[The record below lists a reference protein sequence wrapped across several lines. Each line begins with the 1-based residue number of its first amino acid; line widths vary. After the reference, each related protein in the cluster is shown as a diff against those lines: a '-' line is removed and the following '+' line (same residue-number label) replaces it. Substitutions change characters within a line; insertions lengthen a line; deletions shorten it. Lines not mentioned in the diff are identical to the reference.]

1 MDNFEKH
8 LTYYHSKNA
17 TLMAVNAGFD
27 DPFLAWLLLD
37 SFNSSEDPI
46 WSMAST
52 NIITSDT
59 PINQWLFNHVAGKL
73 REAL

>member
-8 LTYYHSKNA
+8 LTYYCSKNA

-59 PINQWLFNHVAGKL
+59 PINQWSFNHVAGKL
-73 REAL
+73 HEAL